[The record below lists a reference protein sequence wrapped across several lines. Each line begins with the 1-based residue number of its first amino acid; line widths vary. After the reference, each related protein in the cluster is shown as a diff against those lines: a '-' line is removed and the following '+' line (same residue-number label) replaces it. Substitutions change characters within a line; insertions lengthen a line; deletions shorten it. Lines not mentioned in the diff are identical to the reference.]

1 MKKILNYIKNLFSEK
16 QDNETQDQNDILFL
30 IDLKIE
36 ELGNLKIQ
44 TNNYIS
50 NTEAEDINWV
60 NYQNILSPY
69 FADLFKNIV
78 INNFRFRD
86 AKFTEIFF
94 DIIYLIQKNN
104 FFIIIDENPI
114 IIKSGDQKEIELF
127 KIFLIRSHVYCI
139 LNKLIYINVSKK
151 EDYAKDIIMGNLL
164 FFLKK
169 IENKNENLE
178 KIIEKCDSLYKV
190 NYILAKLNSHISFT
204 EDNEVE
210 DTLEIPL
217 CISMVSIIESM
228 RREAEEIKCSK
239 KYYNKTDNCFA
250 QYFNRKKSYKNLKSK
265 SL

>member
-36 ELGNLKIQ
+36 ELENLKIQ

-50 NTEAEDINWV
+50 NKEAEDINWV

-69 FADLFKNIV
+69 FAELFKNIV

-139 LNKLIYINVSKK
+139 LNKLIYINV
-151 EDYAKDIIMGNLL
+151 
-164 FFLKK
+164 
-169 IENKNENLE
+169 
-178 KIIEKCDSLYKV
+178 
-190 NYILAKLNSHISFT
+190 
-204 EDNEVE
+204 
-210 DTLEIPL
+210 
-217 CISMVSIIESM
+217 
-228 RREAEEIKCSK
+228 
-239 KYYNKTDNCFA
+239 
-250 QYFNRKKSYKNLKSK
+250 
-265 SL
+265 

>member
-16 QDNETQDQNDILFL
+16 QYNETQDQNDILFL

-36 ELGNLKIQ
+36 ELENLKIQ

-50 NTEAEDINWV
+50 NTEAEDIDWV

-104 FFIIIDENPI
+104 FFIIIEENPI

-127 KIFLIRSHVYCI
+127 KIF
-139 LNKLIYINVSKK
+139 
-151 EDYAKDIIMGNLL
+151 
-164 FFLKK
+164 
-169 IENKNENLE
+169 
-178 KIIEKCDSLYKV
+178 
-190 NYILAKLNSHISFT
+190 
-204 EDNEVE
+204 
-210 DTLEIPL
+210 
-217 CISMVSIIESM
+217 
-228 RREAEEIKCSK
+228 
-239 KYYNKTDNCFA
+239 
-250 QYFNRKKSYKNLKSK
+250 
-265 SL
+265 

>member
-36 ELGNLKIQ
+36 ELENLKIQ

-69 FADLFKNIV
+69 FAELFKNIV

-139 LNKLIYINVSKK
+139 LN
-151 EDYAKDIIMGNLL
+151 IIPQ
-164 FFLKK
+164 
-169 IENKNENLE
+169 
-178 KIIEKCDSLYKV
+178 
-190 NYILAKLNSHISFT
+190 
-204 EDNEVE
+204 
-210 DTLEIPL
+210 EI
-217 CISMVSIIESM
+217 
-228 RREAEEIKCSK
+228 
-239 KYYNKTDNCFA
+239 
-250 QYFNRKKSYKNLKSK
+250 
-265 SL
+265 

>member
-36 ELGNLKIQ
+36 ELENLKIQ

-86 AKFTEIFF
+86 VKFTEIFF
-94 DIIYLIQKNN
+94 EIIYLIQKNN

-127 KIFLIRSHVYCI
+127 KIFLIRSHVYSI

-151 EDYAKDIIMGNLL
+151 EDQHKKTTRRKH
-164 FFLKK
+164 LK
-169 IENKNENLE
+169 
-178 KIIEKCDSLYKV
+178 
-190 NYILAKLNSHISFT
+190 
-204 EDNEVE
+204 
-210 DTLEIPL
+210 
-217 CISMVSIIESM
+217 
-228 RREAEEIKCSK
+228 R
-239 KYYNKTDNCFA
+239 
-250 QYFNRKKSYKNLKSK
+250 
-265 SL
+265 

>member
-16 QDNETQDQNDILFL
+16 QDNKTQDQNDILFL

-69 FADLFKNIV
+69 FAELFKNIV
-78 INNFRFRD
+78 INNFRFID

-139 LNKLIYINVSKK
+139 LNKLI
-151 EDYAKDIIMGNLL
+151 
-164 FFLKK
+164 
-169 IENKNENLE
+169 
-178 KIIEKCDSLYKV
+178 
-190 NYILAKLNSHISFT
+190 
-204 EDNEVE
+204 
-210 DTLEIPL
+210 
-217 CISMVSIIESM
+217 
-228 RREAEEIKCSK
+228 
-239 KYYNKTDNCFA
+239 
-250 QYFNRKKSYKNLKSK
+250 
-265 SL
+265 

>member
-36 ELGNLKIQ
+36 ELENLKIQ

-69 FADLFKNIV
+69 FAELFKNIV

-139 LNKLIYINVSKK
+139 LNKLIYINV
-151 EDYAKDIIMGNLL
+151 
-164 FFLKK
+164 
-169 IENKNENLE
+169 
-178 KIIEKCDSLYKV
+178 
-190 NYILAKLNSHISFT
+190 
-204 EDNEVE
+204 
-210 DTLEIPL
+210 
-217 CISMVSIIESM
+217 
-228 RREAEEIKCSK
+228 
-239 KYYNKTDNCFA
+239 
-250 QYFNRKKSYKNLKSK
+250 
-265 SL
+265 